1 MRKQRLEVYYRG
13 QDHDVA
19 KLIKE
24 FDYDVI
30 EKIKPLGDD
39 IWNIR

>member
-1 MRKQRLEVYYRG
+1 MNGLGRFFSEVL
-13 QDHDVA
+13 